1 MAQRHMD
8 RMSSFDASFLAN
20 ERGNAHMAI
29 GAVLVF
35 DGSAPTE
42 DEFLAQ
48 IRSRLHLLPR
58 LRQRLLT
65 PPLGLGTPFWVDD
78 ETFDV
83 RRQLGHVTLPAP
95 GTEEELRAL
104 AGDLLAPPLDRAR
117 PLWELTL
124 VDGLAEERF
133 AIVWKTHHAMADGIS
148 ALDIGMLLFDADR
161 DAPPPP
167 PAEPWRPRP
176 TPSNAALAR
185 RAATGVVDTARRSG
199 RWMSRAARDPADASR
214 RAGDGIAGLWEV
226 TWNLA
231 RAAPK
236 VPINP
241 ARIGPDREIAWATFD
256 LAEFKRIKNA
266 LGGTVN
272 DVSLAVATGALR
284 AYLAEGASVA
294 REGEPLDVG
303 SPVGDKGLRVGE
315 LKALVPVSIRTVD
328 EHGELGNKL
337 TAMRGPLPVGI
348 EDPVERLAMISTAMD
363 DLKASKQPLGAE
375 AIWGLNDWFRDFA
388 PPVLL
393 APTAAINFSTRL
405 FNLLVTNFP
414 GPQIPFY
421 CRGRELVAIH
431 PIGFLARRHGLAIAI
446 LSYNGRVSFGL
457 LADPDS
463 VPRARRIAAH
473 LEVAVAELA
482 ECAAA
487 TAPPVASAGDGDQL
501 AGDDRPRFA
510 RAREDRAARRG

>member
-8 RMSSFDASFLAN
+8 RLSSFDTSFLAN
-20 ERGNAHMAI
+20 EKDNAHMAI

-35 DGSAPTE
+35 GGPPPTQA
-42 DEFLAQ
+42 DFLAQ
-48 IRSRLHLLPR
+48 IRSRLHQLPR

-65 PPLGLGTPFWVDD
+65 PPLGLGTPFWVDH

-83 RRQLGHVTLPAP
+83 RRHVDRVTLPPP
-95 GTEEELRAL
+95 GTDAELRAL
-104 AGDLLAPPLDRAR
+104 AGELLAPPLDRGK

-124 VDGLAEERF
+124 VDGFADERF
-133 AIVWKTHHAMADGIS
+133 AIVYKTHHAMADGIS
-148 ALDIGMLLFDADR
+148 AVDIGMLLFDVEPE
-161 DAPPPP
+161 APPPAP
-167 PAEPWRPRP
+167 EEPWLPRRS
-176 TPSNAALAR
+176 PSNAGLLA
-185 RAATGVVDTARRSG
+185 RAATGVLATLRRMARWLG
-199 RWMSRAARDPADASR
+199 GAARDPADASR
-214 RAGDGIAGLWEV
+214 RAGDGLAGLWEV
-226 TWNLA
+226 TFNLL
-231 RAAPK
+231 RAAPR

-241 ARIGPDREIAWATFD
+241 RGVSPRRDFAWATFE

-272 DVSLAVATGALR
+272 DVSLAVAAGALR
-284 AYLAEGASVA
+284 AWLTE
-294 REGEPLDVG
+294 REVEVD
-303 SPVGDKGLRVGE
+303 GLE

-337 TAMRGPLPVGI
+337 TAMRGPLPIGLA
-348 EDPVERLAMISTAMD
+348 DPAERLAVISAAMD
-363 DLKASKQPLGAE
+363 GLKASKQPLGAE

-393 APTAAINFSTRL
+393 GPTAAINFSTRL

-421 CRGRELVAIH
+421 VLGRELTAIH
-431 PIGFLARRHGLAIAI
+431 PVGFLARRHGLAIAI

-463 VPRARRIAAH
+463 APGAERLAAH
-473 LEVAVAELA
+473 LDRAVAELG
-482 ECAAA
+482 AAA
-487 TAPPVASAGDGDQL
+487 SEAAPPLASPVDGDQL

-510 RAREDRAARRG
+510 RARERRAPGGG